1 MLCNHIAAVVC
12 GGSANRLQR
21 YEITLRHYV
30 MSKTCGDI
38 VGHYH
43 GWKSRNNAL
52 EEACHKCS
60 NLSLALAQLLFL
72 SCCFIV
78 SLYIRSLLCELMF
91 VRPSVSQTDLQFVRL
106 FRLNIRRLEICVFFW
121 VPFFCFFRSS
131 IIFCFCSFQS
141 SSSSRVPPEQ
151 IAVVQ
156 ICNHIPKFVTVAHHL
171 SSRKQ
176 RYFL

>member
-78 SLYIRSLLCELMF
+78 LALH
-91 VRPSVSQTDLQFVRL
+91 
-106 FRLNIRRLEICVFFW
+106 
-121 VPFFCFFRSS
+121 
-131 IIFCFCSFQS
+131 
-141 SSSSRVPPEQ
+141 Q
-151 IAVVQ
+151 IA
-156 ICNHIPKFVTVAHHL
+156 AL
-171 SSRKQ
+171 
-176 RYFL
+176 

>member
-91 VRPSVSQTDLQFVRL
+91 VRPSDRLTYSLPACFGSIYDAWRFVYFFGCRFFLLLPIFHNFL
-106 FRLNIRRLEICVFFW
+106 FLLI
-121 VPFFCFFRSS
+121 S
-131 IIFCFCSFQS
+131 
-141 SSSSRVPPEQ
+141 
-151 IAVVQ
+151 
-156 ICNHIPKFVTVAHHL
+156 K
-171 SSRKQ
+171 
-176 RYFL
+176 